1 MDWANKSIK
10 PSKIFSVSQ
19 KLNLKVMSIDEDN
32 KRISLSYRETLENP
46 WEKVKEKINQKTE
59 IKITNITEKA
69 LFGEI
74 VGLGLTESAIGGS

>member
-74 VGLGLTESAIGGS
+74 VGLD